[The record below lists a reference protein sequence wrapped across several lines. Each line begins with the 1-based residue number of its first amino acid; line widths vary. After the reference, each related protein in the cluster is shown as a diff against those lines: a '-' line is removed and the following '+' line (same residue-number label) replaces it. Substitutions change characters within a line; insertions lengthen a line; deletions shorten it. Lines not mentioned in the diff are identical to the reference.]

1 MVQNQRED
9 FEQTASDVRGMRD
22 EPQRTFDRLARR
34 PQLTYE
40 PRLTFDGM
48 KEVSANMKDAIDRS
62 LRDQPMATVAMA
74 AIVGFLLGT
83 LWKA

>member
-1 MVQNQRED
+1 MAQNHRVDLDQTAASTMRED
-9 FEQTASDVRGMRD
+9 PRHAI
-22 EPQRTFDRLARR
+22 DRLAQR

-40 PRLTFDGM
+40 RRLTFGGM
-48 KEVSANMKDAIDRS
+48 KEVNANVKGAIDQS

-74 AIVGFLLGT
+74 AIVGFVLGI